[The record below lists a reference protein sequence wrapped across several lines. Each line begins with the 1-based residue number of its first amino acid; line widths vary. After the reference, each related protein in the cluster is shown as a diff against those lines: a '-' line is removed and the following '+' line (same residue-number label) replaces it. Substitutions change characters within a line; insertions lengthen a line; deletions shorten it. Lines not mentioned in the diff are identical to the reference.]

1 MPPGSV
7 EWHFVFRQKRH
18 ISFVTRSFAL
28 MSGQEL
34 FGYAS
39 AIVVGLVIGLA
50 GGGGSIL
57 TVPIFIYVF
66 HIPTVLATTYSL
78 FVVGSTSLVGSV
90 NHIWKK
96 RVDLRVTLAFALPSF
111 VSVYLSRRFLL
122 PFLPDPMFRFEQF
135 VLSKSDAI
143 LYFFAIVMI
152 IAARA
157 MIQHDYPERGQAAD
171 GRPRY
176 GSLALDGLAVGLL
189 TGTIGAGGGFL
200 IVPMLVLLA
209 GLPVQRA
216 VATSVL
222 IIAVNSFVGFLG
234 DVHHTNLNWNFL
246 LPFTGLSIIGIFVG
260 MYLARFVAPDKLKK
274 GFGWFVLI
282 VALYMI
288 AREIL

>member
-1 MPPGSV
+1 
-7 EWHFVFRQKRH
+7 
-18 ISFVTRSFAL
+18 
-28 MSGQEL
+28 MSEQEL

-57 TVPIFIYVF
+57 TVPIFVYIF

-78 FVVGSTSLVGSV
+78 FVVGSTSMVGSV
-90 NHIWKK
+90 NHIWRK
-96 RVDLRVTLAFALPSF
+96 RVDLPVTVAFALPSF
-111 VSVYLSRRFLL
+111 VSVYLSRRFLV
-122 PFLPDPMFRFEQF
+122 PALPDPLFQFGQF
-135 VLSKSDAI
+135 VLPKSNAI
-143 LYFFAIVMI
+143 LYFFAFVMI

-157 MIQHDYPERGQAAD
+157 MIRSDRPEQGEAAD

-209 GLPVQRA
+209 GLPMYRA

-222 IIAVNSFVGFLG
+222 IIAVNSSVGFLG
-234 DVHHTNLNWNFL
+234 DIQHTDLNWNFL
-246 LPFTGLSIIGIFVG
+246 LPFTGLSVIGIFIG
-260 MYLARFVAPDKLKK
+260 MYLARFVTPDKLKK
-274 GFGWFVLI
+274 GFGWFVLA
-282 VALYMI
+282 VAFYMI
-288 AREIL
+288 SRELYNTMI

>member
-1 MPPGSV
+1 
-7 EWHFVFRQKRH
+7 
-18 ISFVTRSFAL
+18 

-39 AIVVGLVIGLA
+39 ALLVGLVIGLA

-57 TVPIFIYVF
+57 TVPIFVYVF

-78 FVVGSTSLVGSV
+78 FVVGSTSLIGSLHHV
-90 NHIWKK
+90 WHK
-96 RVDLRVTLAFALPSF
+96 RVDLPVTVAFALPSF
-111 VSVYLSRRFLL
+111 VSVYLSRRYLV
-122 PFLPDPMFRFEQF
+122 PALPDPLFQFERF
-135 VLSKSDAI
+135 VLPKSDAI

-157 MIQHDYPERGQAAD
+157 MIRNDRPEQGEAAD

-200 IVPMLVLLA
+200 IVPMLVLMA
-209 GLPVQRA
+209 GLPIHRA

-234 DVHHTNLNWNFL
+234 DIHHTDLNWNFL
-246 LPFTGLSIIGIFVG
+246 LPFTGLSIVGIFVG
-260 MYLARFVAPDKLKK
+260 MYLARYVAPDKLKK
-274 GFGWFVLI
+274 GFGWFVLVI
-282 VALYMI
+282 ALYMI
-288 AREIL
+288 GREIL

>member
-1 MPPGSV
+1 
-7 EWHFVFRQKRH
+7 
-18 ISFVTRSFAL
+18 

-34 FGYAS
+34 FGYTS

-78 FVVGSTSLVGSV
+78 FVVGSTSLVGSL
-90 NHIWKK
+90 NHLWKK
-96 RVDLRVTLAFALPSF
+96 SVDFRVTLAFALPSF
-111 VSVYLSRRFLL
+111 VSVYLSRRFLV
-122 PFLPDPMFRFEQF
+122 PALPDPMFQFERFS
-135 VLSKSDAI
+135 LSKSDAI
-143 LYFFAIVMI
+143 LYFFAFVML

-157 MIQHDYPERGQAAD
+157 MIRNDRPEEGEAAD

-176 GSLALDGLAVGLL
+176 GSLSLDGLAVGLL

-209 GLPVQRA
+209 GLPIHRA

-222 IIAVNSFVGFLG
+222 IIAINSFVGFLG
-234 DVHHTNLNWNFL
+234 DIHHTNLNWNFL

-260 MYLARFVAPDKLKK
+260 MYFARFVAPDKLKK
-274 GFGWFVLI
+274 SFGWFVLV
-282 VALYMI
+282 VATYMI
-288 AREIL
+288 LKEVL

>member
-1 MPPGSV
+1 
-7 EWHFVFRQKRH
+7 
-18 ISFVTRSFAL
+18 
-28 MSGQEL
+28 MSEQEL

-57 TVPIFIYVF
+57 TVPIFIYIF

-78 FVVGSTSLVGSV
+78 FVVGSTSLVGSI
-90 NHIWKK
+90 NHILNK
-96 RVDLRVTLAFALPSF
+96 RVDLTVTAVFALPSF
-111 VSVYLSRRFLL
+111 ISVYLSRRFLV
-122 PFLPDPMFRFEQF
+122 PALPDPLFQFEQF
-135 VLSKSDAI
+135 VLPKSNAI

-157 MIQHDYPERGQAAD
+157 MIRSDRPEEGEASD

-200 IVPMLVLLA
+200 IVPMLVLMA
-209 GLPVQRA
+209 GLPIQRA

-234 DVHHTNLNWNFL
+234 DIHHTDLNWNFL
-246 LPFTGLSIIGIFVG
+246 LPFTGLSIAGIFIG
-260 MYLARFVAPDKLKK
+260 MYLAHFVAPDRLKK
-274 GFGWFVLI
+274 GFGWFVLV
-282 VALYMI
+282 VASYMI
-288 AREIL
+288 LKELYHGL

>member
-1 MPPGSV
+1 MTS
-7 EWHFVFRQKRH
+7 
-18 ISFVTRSFAL
+18 T
-28 MSGQEL
+28 EL

-57 TVPIFIYVF
+57 TVPIFVYVF

-78 FVVGSTSLVGSV
+78 FVVGSTSLIGSA

-96 RVDLRVTLAFALPSF
+96 RVDLRVTLVFALPSF
-111 VSVYLSRRFLL
+111 ISVYLSRRFLL
-122 PFLPDPMFRFEQF
+122 PALPDPLFQFGQF
-135 VLSKSDAI
+135 VLPKSNAI

-157 MIQHDYPERGQAAD
+157 MIRSDQPERGEAAD
-171 GRPRY
+171 GHPRY

-209 GLPVQRA
+209 GLPINRA

-234 DVHHTNLNWNFL
+234 DIHHTDLNWNFL
-246 LPFTGLSIIGIFVG
+246 LPFTGLSIVGIFAG
-260 MYLARFVAPDKLKK
+260 MYLARFVAPDQLKK
-274 GFGWFVLI
+274 GFGWFVLA
-282 VALYMI
+282 VAIYMI
-288 AREIL
+288 SRELL

>member
-1 MPPGSV
+1 
-7 EWHFVFRQKRH
+7 
-18 ISFVTRSFAL
+18 

-57 TVPIFIYVF
+57 TVPIFVYIF

-78 FVVGSTSLVGSV
+78 FVVGSTSLIGSV
-90 NHIWKK
+90 HHVWHK
-96 RVDLRVTLAFALPSF
+96 RVDFPVTLAFALPSF
-111 VSVYLSRRFLL
+111 ISVYLSRRFLV
-122 PFLPDPMFRFEQF
+122 PALPDPLFQFQTF
-135 VLSKSDAI
+135 VLPKSDAI

-157 MIQHDYPERGQAAD
+157 MIRNDRPEQGEAAD
-171 GRPRY
+171 GYPRY
-176 GSLALDGLAVGLL
+176 SSLALDGLAVGLL

-200 IVPMLVLLA
+200 IVPMLVLMA
-209 GLPVQRA
+209 GLPIHRA

-234 DVHHTNLNWNFL
+234 DIHHTDLNWNFL
-246 LPFTGLSIIGIFVG
+246 LPFTGLSIVGIFVG
-260 MYLARFVAPDKLKK
+260 MYLARFLAPDKLKK
-274 GFGWFVLI
+274 GFGWFVLAI
-282 VALYMI
+282 ALYMI
-288 AREIL
+288 SRELL

>member
-1 MPPGSV
+1 
-7 EWHFVFRQKRH
+7 
-18 ISFVTRSFAL
+18 
-28 MSGQEL
+28 MSEQEL

-39 AIVVGLVIGLA
+39 AIIVGLVIGLA

-57 TVPIFIYVF
+57 TVPIFVYVF
-66 HIPTVLATTYSL
+66 GIPTVLATTYSL

-90 NHIWKK
+90 NHLLKR
-96 RVDLRVTLAFALPSF
+96 RVDLRVTGAFALPSF
-111 VSVYLSRRFLL
+111 VSVYLSRRFLV
-122 PFLPDPMFRFEQF
+122 PALPDPLLRLDDF
-135 VLSKSDAI
+135 VLPKSDAI

-157 MIQHDYPERGQAAD
+157 MIRSDSPERGEAAD
-171 GRPRY
+171 GHPRY
-176 GSLALDGLAVGLL
+176 GTLALDGLAVGLL

-209 GLPVQRA
+209 GLPIKRA

-234 DVHHTNLNWNFL
+234 DIGHTRLNWDFL
-246 LPFTGLSIIGIFVG
+246 LPFTGLSIIGIFIG

-274 GFGWFVLI
+274 GFGWFVLV
-282 VALYMI
+282 VAGYI
-288 AREIL
+288 IIKEIT

>member
-1 MPPGSV
+1 MN
-7 EWHFVFRQKRH
+7 
-18 ISFVTRSFAL
+18 
-28 MSGQEL
+28 GQEF

-57 TVPIFIYVF
+57 TVPIFVYVF
-66 HIPTVLATTYSL
+66 GIPTVLATTYSL
-78 FVVGSTSLVGSV
+78 FVVGSTSLVGSM

-111 VSVYLSRRFLL
+111 VSVYLSRRLLL
-122 PFLPDPMFRFEQF
+122 PALPDPLFQFARFS
-135 VLSKSDAI
+135 LAKGDAV
-143 LYFFAIVMI
+143 LYFFVIVMV

-157 MIQHDYPERGQAAD
+157 MVRSDSPERGAAAD
-171 GRPRY
+171 GKPRY
-176 GSLALDGLAVGLL
+176 GTLSLDGLAVGLL

-209 GLPVQRA
+209 GLPIYRA

-234 DVHHTNLNWNFL
+234 DIEHTRLNWNFL
-246 LPFTGLSIIGIFVG
+246 LPFTGLSIIGIFIG
-260 MYLARFVAPDKLKK
+260 MYLARFVAPDRLKK
-274 GFGWFVLI
+274 GFGWFVLV
-282 VALYMI
+282 VAGYMI
-288 AREIL
+288 TKEVL

>member
-1 MPPGSV
+1 
-7 EWHFVFRQKRH
+7 
-18 ISFVTRSFAL
+18 

-34 FGYAS
+34 FGFTS

-57 TVPIFIYVF
+57 TVPIFVYVF

-78 FVVGSTSLVGSV
+78 FVVGSTSLIGSI

-96 RVDLRVTLAFALPSF
+96 RVDLPVTVAFALPSF
-111 VSVYLSRRFLL
+111 ISVYLSRRFIV
-122 PFLPDPMFRFEQF
+122 PALPDPLFQFNRFI
-135 VLSKSDAI
+135 LSKSDAI

-152 IAARA
+152 IAARS
-157 MIQHDYPERGQAAD
+157 MIQSERPEQGEAAD

-209 GLPVQRA
+209 GLPIHRA

-234 DVHHTNLNWNFL
+234 DVHHTHLHWNFL
-246 LPFTGLSIIGIFVG
+246 IPFTGLSITGIFVG

-274 GFGWFVLI
+274 GFGWFVLL
-282 VALYMI
+282 VAIYMI
-288 AREIL
+288 AKESL